1 VLWDFRGKAAI
12 VTGAGRGIGRAA
24 SLAFADCG
32 AKVAVTDVDPDLAE
46 EMVAP
51 IEQKGGSA
59 RYITG
64 HLIPIDGGASSIINL
79 TDEEAIL

>member
-1 VLWDFRGKAAI
+1 
-12 VTGAGRGIGRAA
+12 
-24 SLAFADCG
+24 
-32 AKVAVTDVDPDLAE
+32 VDPDLAE